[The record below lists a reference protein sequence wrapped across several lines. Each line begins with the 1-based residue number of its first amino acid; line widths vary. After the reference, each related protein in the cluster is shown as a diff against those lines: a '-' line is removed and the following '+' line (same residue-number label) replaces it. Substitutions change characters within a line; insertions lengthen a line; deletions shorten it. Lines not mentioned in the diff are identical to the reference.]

1 MVDLKTKWMF
11 KLSDSG
17 LVPRNL
23 SLVQISLMNI
33 WSKSLTDCMKIGM
46 PNSVISQSVL
56 MGIVGIILMITMVTN
71 CNTCYAYAVLFL
83 QLLSIMEWCLCN
95 CLKHVCHFLHSLVSA
110 SLCCLGESNRDGSE
124 NAPAPF

>member
-1 MVDLKTKWMF
+1 MF
-11 KLSDSG
+11 KLSDSA

-71 CNTCYAYAVLFL
+71 RNTCYA
-83 QLLSIMEWCLCN
+83 C
-95 CLKHVCHFLHSLVSA
+95 SLVSSV
-110 SLCCLGESNRDGSE
+110 SLNHGVVFVQLSKTSLSFSSLSDYC
-124 NAPAPF
+124 

>member
-17 LVPRNL
+17 LVSRNL
-23 SLVQISLMNI
+23 SQVQISLMNI
-33 WSKSLTDCMKIGM
+33 WSKSGRFTDCMKIGM

-71 CNTCYAYAVLFL
+71 CNTCYAYNMQSCFF
-83 QLLSIMEWCLCN
+83 S
-95 CLKHVCHFLHSLVSA
+95 
-110 SLCCLGESNRDGSE
+110 
-124 NAPAPF
+124 